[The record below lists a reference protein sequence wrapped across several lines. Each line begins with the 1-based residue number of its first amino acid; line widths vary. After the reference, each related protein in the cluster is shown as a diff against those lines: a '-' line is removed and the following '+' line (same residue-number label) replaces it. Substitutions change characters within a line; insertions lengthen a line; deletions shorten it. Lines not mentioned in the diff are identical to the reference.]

1 MESTPQKLLVLMA
14 CLILAPCVRAQIQVR
29 GTVYDRS
36 GLRPLPS
43 VSVLSTSGAGTRTD
57 SLGQYHI
64 GLQSTDSIYF
74 SWLGKATPK
83 IPVNEID
90 DALEF
95 DMSVEAGVDSLKSVV
110 VLSHDYIQD
119 SIENRLEYG
128 KVFDFEKKGTLD
140 NMKSKSG
147 HSLGVGLNLDA
158 LFFDG
163 KANRRMESMQNRL
176 EWDEKE
182 KYIDHRFNIALVKRI
197 TGLEPPILDSFMRRF
212 RPDYETLK
220 SFETDWE
227 YYKYIKDEADYFLQ
241 AWKKEEE
248 E

>member
-1 MESTPQKLLVLMA
+1 MERAPQKLLVLLA
-14 CLILAPCVRAQIQVR
+14 CLVMAPFAWAQVQVN

-57 SLGQYHI
+57 SLGHYHI
-64 GLQSTDSIYF
+64 RLQLTDSIYF
-74 SWLGKATPK
+74 SYLGRATPK
-83 IPVNEID
+83 IGVQEID
-90 DALEF
+90 NIEEF
-95 DMSVEAGVDSLKSVV
+95 DMSLEAGVDSLKSVV

-119 SIENRLEYG
+119 SIENRREYE
-128 KVFDFEKKGTLD
+128 KVFDYGRENPLG
-140 NMKSKSG
+140 NMKSNKG
-147 HSLGVGLNLDA
+147 RSLGVGLNMD

-163 KANRRMESMQNRL
+163 KAARRMESMQSRL
-176 EWDEKE
+176 EWEERE
-182 KYIDHRFNIALVKRI
+182 KYIDHRFNIALVKRV
-197 TGLEPPILDSFMRRF
+197 TGLESPILDTFMRRF

-241 AWKKEEE
+241 AWKKEE
-248 E
+248 